1 VFNEAHVSLA
11 GYVAGEP
18 SYRKVG
24 ESQIPKLT
32 VRVSWTN
39 RRRDS
44 ATGEWVDGN
53 TSFVNVICWRQLAEN
68 VSTCLR
74 RGDPVVVRGRLDVRS
89 FTGRDGQ
96 RRTVVDVDASSV
108 GPDLNR
114 GVMSGFRRIWPSS
127 GKTAEQHAVAGQP
140 TDGGDDVADDE
151 AAVAAAAEAGL
162 APGAEGPADEDVFND
177 SAIDDSAID
186 PLAQETDSVPAPF

>member
-1 VFNEAHVSLA
+1 MFNEAHVSLA

-18 SYRKVG
+18 SYQKVG
-24 ESQIPKLT
+24 QSQIPKLT
-32 VRVSWTN
+32 LRVSWTN

-53 TSFVNVICWRQLAEN
+53 RSFVNVICWRQLAEN

-96 RRTVVDVDASSV
+96 RRTAVDVDASAV

-114 GVMSGFRRIWPSS
+114 GVMSGFRRVWPSS
-127 GKTAEQHAVAGQP
+127 DKTAEQHAVVGPPA
-140 TDGGDDVADDE
+140 DGGDDVADGE
-151 AAVAAAAEAGL
+151 AAEVAAAAGAEL
-162 APGAEGPADEDVFND
+162 VPGAEGPADEDVF
-177 SAIDDSAID
+177 DDSAID
-186 PLAQETDSVPAPF
+186 ALAQETDSVPAPF

>member
-32 VRVSWTN
+32 LRVSWTN

-53 TSFVNVICWRQLAEN
+53 RSFVNVICWRQLAEN

-96 RRTVVDVDASSV
+96 RRTVVDVDASAV

-114 GVMSGFRRIWPSS
+114 GVVSGFRRVWASP
-127 GKTAEQHAVAGQP
+127 GQAAERAAVAGQP
-140 TDGGDDVADDE
+140 ADGDVADDE
-151 AAVAAAAEAGL
+151 AAVAAAGEAEL
-162 APGAEGPADEDVFND
+162 VPGAEGPADEDVF
-177 SAIDDSAID
+177 DDSAID
-186 PLAQETDSVPAPF
+186 ALAQETDSVTAPF

>member
-18 SYRKVG
+18 SYLKVG

-32 VRVSWTN
+32 VRVCWTT
-39 RRRDS
+39 RRRDA

-53 TSFVNVICWRQLAEN
+53 RSFVNVICWRQLAEN

-96 RRTVVDVDASSV
+96 RRTVVDVDASAV

-114 GVMSGFRRIWPSS
+114 GVTSGFRRVWPSS
-127 GKTAEQHAVAGQP
+127 GKTAEQDAAAGAP
-140 TDGGDDVADDE
+140 ADGGDAVADDE
-151 AAVAAAAEAGL
+151 AAAVEAELVPA
-162 APGAEGPADEDVFND
+162 AEGPAGEDMF
-177 SAIDDSAID
+177 DDSAIEA
-186 PLAQETDSVPAPF
+186 LAQEADSVTTPF

>member
-32 VRVSWTN
+32 LRVSWTN

-53 TSFVNVICWRQLAEN
+53 RSFVNVICWRQLAEN

-96 RRTVVDVDASSV
+96 RRTVVDVDASAV

-114 GVMSGFRRIWPSS
+114 GVVSGFRRVWASP
-127 GKTAEQHAVAGQP
+127 GQAAAEQPAVAGP
-140 TDGGDDVADDE
+140 PADGDVADDE
-151 AAVAAAAEAGL
+151 AAVAAAGEAEL
-162 APGAEGPADEDVFND
+162 APGAEGPADEDVF
-177 SAIDDSAID
+177 DDSAID
-186 PLAQETDSVPAPF
+186 ALAQETGSVTAPF

>member
-24 ESQIPKLT
+24 ASQIPKLT

-53 TSFVNVICWRQLAEN
+53 TSYVNVICWRQLAEN

-96 RRTVVDVDASSV
+96 RRTVVDVDASAV

-114 GVMSGFRRIWPSS
+114 GVMSGFRRVWAPS
-127 GKTAEQHAVAGQP
+127 GKAAEQPAVAGQAA
-140 TDGGDDVADDE
+140 DGSDVTDDE
-151 AAVAAAAEAGL
+151 AAVAALDEAEL
-162 APGAEGPADEDVFND
+162 VPEAEGSADEDAFD
-177 SAIDDSAID
+177 DGAIDA
-186 PLAQETDSVPAPF
+186 LAQETDSVTAPF

>member
-32 VRVSWTN
+32 LRVSWTN

-53 TSFVNVICWRQLAEN
+53 RSFVNVICWRQLAEN

-96 RRTVVDVDASSV
+96 RRTVVDVDASAV

-114 GVMSGFRRIWPSS
+114 GVVSGFRRVWASP
-127 GKTAEQHAVAGQP
+127 GQAAERPAVAGQP
-140 TDGGDDVADDE
+140 ADGDVADDE
-151 AAVAAAAEAGL
+151 AAVAAAGEAEL
-162 APGAEGPADEDVFND
+162 APGAEGPADEDVF
-177 SAIDDSAID
+177 DDSAID
-186 PLAQETDSVPAPF
+186 ALAQETGSVTAPF

>member
-11 GYVAGEP
+11 GYVASEP

-53 TSFVNVICWRQLAEN
+53 TSFVNVVCWRQLAEN

-96 RRTVVDVDASSV
+96 RRTVVDVDASAV

-114 GVMSGFRRIWPSS
+114 GVMSGFRRVWASS
-127 GKTAEQHAVAGQP
+127 GKAAEQPAVAGLP
-140 TDGGDDVADDE
+140 ADGGDVADDE
-151 AAVAAAAEAGL
+151 AAVAAADEAEL
-162 APGAEGPADEDVFND
+162 APEAEGPADEEVF
-177 SAIDDSAID
+177 DDSAID
-186 PLAQETDSVPAPF
+186 ALAQETDSVTAPF

>member
-11 GYVAGEP
+11 GYVVGEP
-18 SYRKVG
+18 SYQKVG
-24 ESQIPKLT
+24 QSQIPKLT
-32 VRVSWTN
+32 LRVSWTN
-39 RRRDS
+39 RRFDS

-53 TSFVNVICWRQLAEN
+53 RSFVNVICWRQLAEN

-96 RRTVVDVDASSV
+96 RRTAVDVDASAV

-114 GVMSGFRRIWPSS
+114 GVMSGFRRAWSSS
-127 GKTAEQHAVAGQP
+127 GKTEEQHAGTGQP
-140 TDGGDDVADDE
+140 ADDGDDVADDE
-151 AAVAAAAEAGL
+151 AAVAAEAAEAEPV
-162 APGAEGPADEDVFND
+162 PGAEGPADEDVF
-177 SAIDDSAID
+177 DDSAID
-186 PLAQETDSVPAPF
+186 ALAPETDSVTAPF